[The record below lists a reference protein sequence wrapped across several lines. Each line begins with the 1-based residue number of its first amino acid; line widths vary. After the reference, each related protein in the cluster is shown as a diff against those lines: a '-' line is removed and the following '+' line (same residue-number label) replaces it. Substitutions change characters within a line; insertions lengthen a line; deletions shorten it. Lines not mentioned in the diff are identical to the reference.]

1 MPSGSSTKENPGSP
15 LPTSPGP
22 PEPQGLTAEDA
33 HRHLGLLRELVEI
46 ESPSYSPGVARVAQ
60 VMARELE
67 GLGAGVTVLEGGHL
81 SAELGGTGPALLLIG
96 HTDTVWPEGTLESMP
111 FRVEGAH
118 AFGPGVYDMKAG
130 LVLLVEAIRLAGDGR
145 RALRVFLTADEELGS
160 STGRAWL
167 EAAADEAAA
176 ALVVEPPTPEGHLKT
191 ARKGLGRFRFTI
203 TGRPSHAGTH
213 RHEGVSAIEELA
225 HQILALHALNDEERG
240 ISVNVGVVQGGTT
253 ENVVAAEASAHVDV
267 RITSAADQGRVER
280 ALQELQPVLAGAT
293 IELGGG
299 WTRPPLE
306 RSPGGSAMFEQ
317 ARAYGRELGLDL
329 LEASTGGG
337 SDGNIV
343 GAAGV
348 PVLDGLGAEGGGA
361 HALNEHVV
369 LDSISVR
376 AELLARLLRNPGI

>member
-1 MPSGSSTKENPGSP
+1 
-15 LPTSPGP
+15 
-22 PEPQGLTAEDA
+22 
-33 HRHLGLLRELVEI
+33 
-46 ESPSYSPGVARVAQ
+46 
-60 VMARELE
+60 MARELE
-67 GLGAGVTVLEGGHL
+67 GLGASVTILEGGHL

-167 EAAADEAAA
+167 EAAAEEAAA

-267 RITSAADQGRVER
+267 RITSAADQGRVEQ
-280 ALQELQPVLAGAT
+280 ALEELEPVLAGAA

-306 RSPGGSAMFEQ
+306 RSPGGAAMFEQ

-343 GAAGV
+343 GAVGV

-361 HALNEHVV
+361 HALNEHVA